1 MKIKGDRMFKV
12 NFENNGDNF
21 YTNKTYSIS
30 EILDLYLS
38 GVETLTYKKAIFN
51 ISKSP
56 YLQFL
61 FSKNPGK
68 ADFRCH
74 ICGTK
79 ASHFRIVKNHE
90 KYFLGLFAFSKVS
103 NGVIYD
109 IFNKDHIIP
118 KSAGGSN
125 QLDNLQVACKHCNG
139 IRGHREID
147 QNLISK
153 IYNFFEEQD
162 KNTRRKNK
170 IHIED
175 SINELINKARKK
187 NDPFHGIILNEIV
200 DLIEEHKEN
209 LLKKISQKTK
219 LVI

>member
-1 MKIKGDRMFKV
+1 MFKV
-12 NFENNGDNF
+12 NFGSNGDKF

-30 EILDLYLS
+30 EILDLYLN
-38 GVETLTYKKAIFN
+38 GVETLTYKKATFN
-51 ISKSP
+51 IRKSP
-56 YLQFL
+56 YLHFL
-61 FSKNPGK
+61 FSKNPCK

-79 ASHFRIVKNHE
+79 ASHFRIVKNQE
-90 KYFLGLFAFSKVS
+90 NYFLGLFAFSKVS

-109 IFNKDHIIP
+109 IFTKDHIIT

-125 QLDNLQVACKHCNG
+125 ELDNLQVACRHCNG
-139 IRGHREID
+139 IRGSRDIN
-147 QNLISK
+147 QNLISE

-170 IHIED
+170 IHIEEF
-175 SINELINKARKK
+175 INGFINKARKK

-200 DLIEEHKEN
+200 DLIEEHKED

>member
-1 MKIKGDRMFKV
+1 MFIT
-12 NFENNGDNF
+12 NFGNNGDKF
-21 YTNKTYSIS
+21 YTNKKYSIS
-30 EILDLYLS
+30 EILDLYIS
-38 GVETLTYKKAIFN
+38 GVETLTYKKATFN
-51 ISKSP
+51 IAKSP

-61 FSKNPGK
+61 FSENPCK

-79 ASHFRIVKNHE
+79 ASHFRIVKNQE
-90 KYFLGLFAFSKVS
+90 NYFLGLFAFSKVS

-125 QLDNLQVACKHCNG
+125 QLDNLQVACKHCNV
-139 IRGHREID
+139 IRGPRNIN
-147 QNLISK
+147 QNLTSK

-170 IHIED
+170 IHIEE
-175 SINELINKARKK
+175 SINGLINKARKK
-187 NDPFHGIILNEIV
+187 NNQFHGIILHEIV
-200 DLIEEHKEN
+200 ELIEEHKED
-209 LLKKISQKTK
+209 LLEKISQKTK